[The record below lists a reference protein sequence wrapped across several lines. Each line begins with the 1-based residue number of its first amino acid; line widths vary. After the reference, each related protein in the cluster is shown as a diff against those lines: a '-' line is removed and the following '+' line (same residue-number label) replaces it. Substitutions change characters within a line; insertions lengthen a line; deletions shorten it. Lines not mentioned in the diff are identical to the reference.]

1 MAEPI
6 SIRLEQLSI
15 ASPCTASWDDMTGSE
30 TKRFCG
36 QCNLHVHNV
45 SAMSREDAEAF
56 LGGALGDGRVCV
68 RMFRRFDGTVLTRD
82 CPVGLARARERARR
96 VCAAVAAML
105 GITALWGWLD
115 GLPGVV
121 KVRETEPYITLRNAV
136 WGKPMAPVPRP
147 FPVGGWIAG
156 EVAYMPPPAA
166 PSAPTSGNANEV
178 VETPKDSNS
187 VRSSGVSMK
196 GAKR

>member
-56 LGGALGDGRVCV
+56 LGSAMNDGRVCV

-147 FPVGGWIAG
+147 MGGIALMG
-156 EVAYMPPPAA
+156 SIAPLPPTTPAN
-166 PSAPTSGNANEV
+166 G
-178 VETPKDSNS
+178 
-187 VRSSGVSMK
+187 GVSVK
-196 GAKR
+196 ESTTNDSGSAASTDHKQRGAKR